1 MVLFYTCLFFIL
13 QLVPQWRR
21 ELRLGRRKGG
31 MVRYLYSQGMP
42 FLPEHCGGVCLP
54 QSYCTPVTPLRSN
67 KQSATIEEAEYAD
80 GVVHFTDDVI
90 FATRNSSAGQRLF
103 RILVYLQSISELPG
117 ARQVV
122 SDIEDISRGEL
133 CVGDVTFLVED
144 SSDMSALQGDDCGG
158 ITQAQGVYRLA
169 TGPEF
174 AASPLCKNRPEPRF
188 YDPHYIGKVLGRKK
202 YVILRPD
209 CFVFAAVD
217 NKQDLMSATAAAVA
231 YLQG

>member
-1 MVLFYTCLFFIL
+1 
-13 QLVPQWRR
+13 
-21 ELRLGRRKGG
+21 
-31 MVRYLYSQGMP
+31 MP
-42 FLPEHCGGVCLP
+42 FLPEHCGGLCLP
-54 QSYCTPVTPLRSN
+54 QGYCTPVTPLRSN
-67 KQSATIEEAEYAD
+67 KQSATVEEAEHAD
-80 GVVHFTDDVI
+80 EVHFTDDVI
-90 FATRNSSAGQRLF
+90 FATRNSSAVQRLF
-103 RILVYLQSISELPG
+103 RLLVYLQSISELPG

-122 SDIEDISRGEL
+122 EDIEDISRGEL
-133 CVGDVTFLVED
+133 CAGDVTFLVED
-144 SSDMSALQGDDCGG
+144 SSDVSALQDSDCGG

-209 CFVFAAVD
+209 RFVFAAVN
-217 NKQDLMSATAAAVA
+217 NKQDLTSAAAAAVA

>member
-1 MVLFYTCLFFIL
+1 MILFCTCLFFIL

-31 MVRYLYSQGMP
+31 MVRYSYSQGMP
-42 FLPEHCGGVCLP
+42 FLPEHCGGLCLP
-54 QSYCTPVTPLRSN
+54 QGYCTPVTPLHSN
-67 KQSATIEEAEYAD
+67 KRSATLEEVEYAD
-80 GVVHFTDDVI
+80 GVIHFTDDII
-90 FATRNSSAGQRLF
+90 FAASNYFASQRLF
-103 RILVYLQSISELPG
+103 RLLVYLQSINELPG
-117 ARQVV
+117 ARQAV

-133 CVGDVTFLVED
+133 CAGDVTFLVED
-144 SSDMSALQGDDCGG
+144 SSDMSALQDNDCGG
-158 ITQAQGVYRLA
+158 ITQAQGVYRLV

-188 YDPHYIGKVLGRKK
+188 YDPHYIGKVLGWKK

-209 CFVFAAVD
+209 RFVFAAVD
-217 NKQDLMSATAAAVA
+217 NRKDLKTSAAAAVA